1 METNVIQWSPK
12 KTGKGCFMTRVP
24 SDYPGAVRVQGVTA
38 SNVPFD
44 YYGFTVSQITGK
56 LVWVDK
62 KENGKFGQVFLIALK
77 NDKGMIHIIEAF
89 YNASHLKSFLNRLL
103 MADKTQTMS
112 VGYFSFEKQD
122 KNGQPVMSD
131 TTKKPIIE
139 STFLINQGGVKIPT
153 YYTVDRKMPET
164 TQWVDIVV
172 AGKKVKDST
181 PEIAFWEK
189 YIIAI
194 QKELLASGQAVPFT
208 YNSLICGALDNP
220 TGAKQT
226 GDIIDKARAEWEK
239 VKGQYKFQ
247 WQTEAQ
253 GRTSDDFSFNPTPER
268 ESVTAQVYAPPV
280 TLDNPSNIEDI
291 SYLNDVDDILPF

>member
-103 MADKTQTMS
+103 MANKAQTMS

-122 KNGQPVMSD
+122 KNGSPVMSD

-139 STFLINQGGVKIPT
+139 STFLIHQGGVKIPA
-153 YYTVDRKMPET
+153 YYTVERKMPES

-181 PEIAFWEK
+181 PEITFWEK
-189 YIIAI
+189 YIMAI

-226 GDIIDKARAEWEK
+226 GDIIEKARAEWEK
-239 VKGQYKFQ
+239 VKANYKFQ

-253 GRTSDDFSFNPTPER
+253 GRTSDDFSYNPTPER
-268 ESVTAQVYAPPV
+268 ESVTAQVYAPPIV
-280 TLDNPSNIEDI
+280 PPMDAPFDI
-291 SYLNDVDDILPF
+291 SSLDDSEDLPF